1 VSCVSARV
9 PVLAEVTSTGIS
21 ENASNGFS
29 VYPNPASDFVM
40 IDAGG
45 KSITLVELTDLTG
58 RLVRS
63 LQFPKGNNSSIRFNL
78 EGLASGQY
86 QLLLTQSDRKTSAG
100 KVTVK

>member
-1 VSCVSARV
+1 
-9 PVLAEVTSTGIS
+9 AEITLSGIS

-29 VYPNPASDFVM
+29 VYPNPASDYIM
-40 IDAGG
+40 IDAAG
-45 KSITLVELTDLTG
+45 KSITLVELTDLSG

-63 LQFPKGNNSSIRFNL
+63 LQFPKGNNSNIRLNL

-86 QLLLTQSDRKTSAG
+86 QLMLTHADRKTSAG